1 MSFIRIKEDV
11 TRNGKTKPLLA
22 TNFRVK
28 LHQPEQ
34 GDFSEDANLVKA
46 ADMDG
51 QYGYLEGYMSTWGN
65 ADSVGDVVRKGAF
78 TKTLKERRPRVLWQH
93 NAYEPI
99 GVIKEAYEDDKGLF
113 AVIALNLDTQKG
125 LETYNLYKSGAMD
138 SFSIGI
144 QLEKYNLID
153 GLNNKNA
160 YEILET
166 KLWEVSAVTFPA
178 NEQAVVTA
186 VKEKYEETVA
196 KNTGEAIEVLDNVE
210 SIDGLIDALNQIK
223 ADEARMLEDF
233 FFEKERPT
241 QVEGMDNET
250 YQEQVDLYEEAV
262 ANGVIEEEKSVEE
275 KLADL
280 LTHL

>member
-1 MSFIRIKEDV
+1 MSFIRIKEDA
-11 TRNGKTKPLLA
+11 TRNGKNKPLLA
-22 TNFRVK
+22 ANFRVK
-28 LHQPEQ
+28 LHQPNQ
-34 GDFSEDANLVKA
+34 GDFSEETNLVKA

-113 AVIALNLDTQKG
+113 AVIALNLDTQRG
-125 LETYNLYKSGAMD
+125 METYNLYKSGAMD

-153 GLNNKNA
+153 GLNGKSA

-196 KNTGEAIEVLDNVE
+196 KNTGEQIETLDNVE
-210 SIDGLIDALNQIK
+210 SIDDLIGALQQIK
-223 ADEARMLEDF
+223 ADEERMLEEF
-233 FFEKERPT
+233 FFEKARPE
-241 QVEGMDNET
+241 QPEGMDDET
-250 YQEQVDLYEEAV
+250 YAEQVALYEEAV
-262 ANGVIEEEKSVEE
+262 ANGTIEEEKSIEE
-275 KLADL
+275 KLAEL
-280 LTHL
+280 LVNL

>member
-1 MSFIRIKEDV
+1 MSFVKIKDQIV
-11 TRNGKTKPLLA
+11 KGGKNKPLLA

-28 LHQPEQ
+28 LHDDDIDTKSFAPL
-34 GDFSEDANLVKA
+34 FKAEDTASGNE
-46 ADMDG
+46 
-51 QYGYLEGYMSTWGN
+51 GYLYGYMSTWGN

-113 AVIALNLDTQKG
+113 AVIALNLDTQRG

-144 QLEKYNLID
+144 QLEKYNLIE
-153 GLNNKNA
+153 GLNGKSA

-178 NEQAVVTA
+178 NEMAVVTA

-196 KNTGEAIEVLDNVE
+196 KNTSEVIESLDNVE
-210 SIDGLIDALNQIK
+210 SIDDLIDALQQIK
-223 ADEARMLEDF
+223 ADEERMLEEF
-233 FFEKERPT
+233 FFQKSDP
-241 QVEGMDNET
+241 
-250 YQEQVDLYEEAV
+250 VDTDADVAARIEEAIAANTAV
-262 ANGVIEEEKSVEE
+262 ANSEVQESKSIEE
-275 KLADL
+275 KLAEIL
-280 LTHL
+280 LNL